1 VKSQVYLVQDCGG
14 VSLEVVAGPFDSEAA
29 AEIEEAIIQRVKADS
44 GLRDGGDDTLHT
56 LEIAPERKPEFGGFC
71 GGYMENIRWVAAGC
85 PPQGKPDTW
94 DQPDFALTT
103 KEKCK
108 GKALPSDF
116 TTAKTAPKP
125 VLP

>member
-1 VKSQVYLVQDCGG
+1 MKSRVYLVQDCGG

-56 LEIAPERKPEFGGFC
+56 LEIAPERKPEFGGFS

-85 PPQGKPDTW
+85 PSPGKPDTW
-94 DQPDFALTT
+94 DQPDFSLTT
-103 KEKCK
+103 KEKRK
-108 GKALPSDF
+108 
-116 TTAKTAPKP
+116 
-125 VLP
+125 